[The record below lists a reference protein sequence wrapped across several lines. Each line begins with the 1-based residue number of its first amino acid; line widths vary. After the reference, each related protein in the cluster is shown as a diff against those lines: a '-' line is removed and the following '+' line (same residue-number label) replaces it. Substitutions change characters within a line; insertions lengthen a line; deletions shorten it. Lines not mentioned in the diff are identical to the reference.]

1 MPVIKIE
8 LDQYTYET
16 LVAVAIR
23 EWRPTQWQAE
33 ILLRKAIR
41 QESSAHNPAT
51 QTTIVD
57 SLKHDAPNRNSTA
70 AEPPGR

>member
-8 LDQYTYET
+8 LDQCTYET

-41 QESSAHNPAT
+41 QKSSAHDPAA

-57 SLKHDAPNRNSTA
+57 SIKYDVQNRNNPA
-70 AEPPGR
+70 AEPPGC